1 MERRPAISREE
12 TYAQT
17 VQAQGRANASRL
29 RALIL
34 LLRYSGLRIGDAVS
48 LSCDRL
54 KGSRLFL
61 YTQKTSVAVNLILRP
76 VALRALADTPKVS
89 AGYWF
94 WSSVGKVESCSK
106 HWQTRLLKLFQLAKI
121 ADGHAHRLRD
131 TFAVELLLAGVPLEQ
146 VSVLLGHQSIRI
158 TEKHYSPWVKS
169 RQTQLEESLQ
179 SAWAK
184 DSFASE
190 SA

>member
-146 VSVLLGHQSIRI
+146 VSVLLGHQS
-158 TEKHYSPWVKS
+158 
-169 RQTQLEESLQ
+169 
-179 SAWAK
+179 AWAK